1 MQRHAGFAR
10 ETAEK
15 EISMK
20 KIVSLA
26 ASALM
31 LASSLA
37 SAPAFAAPGHP
48 NVAQRQQYVINWCKK
63 NPRDNDCRDFNHRHN
78 NWSDAQY
85 NNWFNRHRH
94 DRGFDPM
101 AAAVFG
107 IAGAAIGAAMMG
119 AQNNAMSPHQRACV
133 AKFGR
138 AYDVRSDLVKLPGHR
153 PMRCR
158 A

>member
-1 MQRHAGFAR
+1 
-10 ETAEK
+10 
-15 EISMK
+15 MK
-20 KIVSLA
+20 KIVSLV
-26 ASALM
+26 ASTML

-37 SAPAFAAPGHP
+37 SAPAFAAPGHV
-48 NVAQRQQYVINWCKK
+48 NAAQRQQFVVNWCKQH
-63 NPRDNDCRDFNHRHN
+63 PRDNDCRDFNNRHHG
-78 NWSDAQY
+78 WSDAQY

-119 AQNNAMSPHQRACV
+119 AQNNAMSSHQRACL
-133 AKFGR
+133 AKYGK
-138 AYDVRSDLVKLPGHR
+138 AYDVRSDTVKLPGR
-153 PMRCR
+153 APVRCR